1 MQIFTVPL
9 KEKMFFLEHMHVML
23 KASIGLDR
31 ALSSLAEQ
39 TKSKQ
44 FRAVLDDLKEGIKR
58 GEQLSEGMA
67 RHRHVFS
74 DFFINMVKAGEI
86 SGKLE
91 DALKRLYLQV
101 KKDYDLRAKVK
112 GALAYPTFVVVAMI
126 GIGTAMFVFVIPKL
140 ITVFEGFDAELP
152 LATRFLIAVS
162 NFVAGNII
170 ALLIGGALILTLL
183 IWLIKTKLRMQW
195 HTLLTFIPLMSG
207 FIKKINL
214 ARFSRTLS
222 TLLGTNILV
231 VEALTITSKVLGN
244 SLYKKTLLIAA
255 EQVAKGI
262 GIGATLK
269 RYPRLFPATVITMV
283 SVGEESGTLSDL
295 LGEVAQ
301 FYEESV
307 DEMTKTFASIIE
319 PLLIVLLGLGVG
331 GIALAILTPMYSL
344 VQQI

>member
-1 MQIFTVPL
+1 
-9 KEKMFFLEHMHVML
+9 MFFLEHLHVML

-39 TKSKQ
+39 TKNKQ
-44 FRAVLDDLKEGIKR
+44 FRAVLTDLKEGTKR

-91 DALKRLYLQV
+91 DALKRLYLQI
-101 KKDYDLRAKVK
+101 KKDYDLRSKVK

-140 ITVFEGFDAELP
+140 TSIFEGFDAELP
-152 LATRFLIAVS
+152 LATRLLISVS
-162 NFVAGNII
+162 NFVAGNIV
-170 ALLIGGALILTLL
+170 ALLIMSIAFLALFT
-183 IWLIKTKLRMQW
+183 WLIKTKLRMQW
-195 HTLLTFIPLMSG
+195 HTLLTFIPLMGG
-207 FIKKINL
+207 FVKKINL
-214 ARFSRTLS
+214 ARFARTLS

-231 VEALTITSKVLGN
+231 LEALTITSKVLGN
-244 SLYKKTLLIAA
+244 TLYKKTVLIAA
-255 EQVAKGI
+255 QQVAKGI
-262 GIGATLK
+262 GIGETLK
-269 RYPRLFPATVITMV
+269 SYPRLFPATVVTMV

-295 LGEVAQ
+295 LDEVAQ

-319 PLLIVLLGLGVG
+319 PVLIVLLGFGVG
-331 GIALAILTPMYSL
+331 GIALAILTPMYAL